1 MRSPRT
7 PPRRWPCARAARRG
21 PLGRA
26 GRLLTAPLRRS
37 RLPWTVPLAAAVA
50 AAIAAL
56 VLVQTPFD
64 VTARGR
70 LAPAVSRDV
79 FAPRD
84 GVVRELKVRHGSLV
98 EAGDVLA
105 TLADPALEL
114 RTEELSGETDAAI
127 QRLGAVR
134 AERAAGFAA
143 QPGRD
148 GGAGEG
154 AGRLAAEERELV
166 ERLAHL
172 ATQADLLEAQRD
184 ELTVTSPIAGRV
196 LTWGLVDR
204 LPGRPVPR
212 GARLMTVANT
222 AGPWRLELF
231 VPDRHA
237 GPLLDAAAAGRTH
250 GAAPALPVTYLLAA
264 DPGPTYRT
272 VADRIDPTVE
282 PHAAGP
288 AGAGAGGVEPSVRVF
303 APVEDGFV
311 SGASFASGASDVR
324 TRPGATVVARIRC
337 GERSVGYVWL
347 HDLIDAIRTR
357 VWW

>member
-1 MRSPRT
+1 MLH
-7 PPRRWPCARAARRG
+7 WLA
-21 PLGRA
+21 
-26 GRLLTAPLRRS
+26 APLRRS
-37 RLPWTVPLAAAVA
+37 RLPWTVPLATAIV

-56 VLVQTPFD
+56 ILIRAPFD

-70 LAPAVSRDV
+70 LVPTVSRDV

-84 GVVRELKVRHGSLV
+84 GIVRELKVRHDSPV

-105 TLADPALEL
+105 ILADPTLEL
-114 RTEELSGETDAAI
+114 RAEELAGEADTAE
-127 QRLGAVR
+127 QRLAAVR
-134 AERAAGFAA
+134 AERAAGVTAEA
-143 QPGRD
+143 GS
-148 GGAGEG
+148 GGGD

-172 ATQADLLEAQRD
+172 AVQTELLDAQRE

-196 LTWGLVDR
+196 LTWGLAER

-212 GARLMTVANT
+212 GARLMTVADT

-237 GPLLDAAAAGRTH
+237 GPLLDAAAEHTDDGENEE
-250 GAAPALPVTYLLAA
+250 PLALPVTYLLAA

-272 VADRIDPTVE
+272 TADRIDPTVE

-303 APVEDGFV
+303 APITAPPNADG
-311 SGASFASGASDVR
+311 GSDVQ
-324 TRPGATVVARIRC
+324 TRSGATVVARIRC
-337 GERSVGYVWL
+337 GERSIGYVWL
-347 HDLIDAIRTR
+347 HDLIDAVRTR